1 MCWLCYYN
9 GMSDSLTIKERKTMN
24 TTYNIDDIYNLLND
38 YTFLD
43 TDKIKVNT
51 DKIDAQMSILVDTLK
66 KMQVQLNILQNDNKT
81 LTAENTAIMKKLDS
95 IEQDILLT

>member
-1 MCWLCYYN
+1 
-9 GMSDSLTIKERKTMN
+9 MN
-24 TTYNIDDIYNLLND
+24 TTYNNDDIYNLLND

-66 KMQVQLNILQNDNKT
+66 KMQVQLNILQEDNSM
-81 LTAENTAIMKKLDS
+81 MKSKLDS